1 MKKIILFL
9 IALLFVG
16 LGNSYSQKLV
26 TIERDSFSLQYP
38 NTWTIDKG
46 DEDYDPDALFSL
58 DSPEDGETIL
68 FMIFNMV
75 IDADE
80 MLTEQ
85 AKTMTKNL
93 IKKPS
98 SITTFDTW
106 GKYSGKGKV
115 IKGKIMGIFKG
126 QIRLFMYTDNS
137 KSMLIVEQLYDS
149 NMEKLGADFKSI
161 ADSFT
166 FK

>member
-1 MKKIILFL
+1 MKKIILLF
-9 IALLFVG
+9 IALLFIG
-16 LGNSYSQKLV
+16 LGNTYSQKLIA
-26 TIERDSFSLQYP
+26 IERDSFSLKYP
-38 NTWTIDKG
+38 STWTIDKA

-58 DSPEDGETIL
+58 DSPEEGETMM

-85 AKTMTKNL
+85 VKTMTKNL
-93 IKKPS
+93 IKNPS
-98 SITTFDTW
+98 SITAFDTW
-106 GKYSGKGKV
+106 GKYSGKGKI
-115 IKGKIMGIFKG
+115 IKGKIMGLFKG
-126 QIRLFMYTDNS
+126 QIKLFMYTDKS
-137 KSMLIVEQLYDS
+137 KSMLIMEQLYDS
-149 NMEKLGADFKSI
+149 NIDKLGADFKSI